1 MAKLVKRSEQIMD
14 SVQAFETRL
23 TCGCGCL
30 ARCNCQ
36 TTTQDSK
43 AKSNAL
49 AADTATY
56 TAKTQKG

>member
-36 TTTQDSK
+36 TTTQD
-43 AKSNAL
+43 
-49 AADTATY
+49 
-56 TAKTQKG
+56 